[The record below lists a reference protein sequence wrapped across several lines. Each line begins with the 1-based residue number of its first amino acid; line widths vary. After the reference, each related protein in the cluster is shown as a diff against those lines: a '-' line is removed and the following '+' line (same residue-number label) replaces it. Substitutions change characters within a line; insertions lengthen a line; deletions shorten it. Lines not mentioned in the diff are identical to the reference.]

1 MSMLQ
6 LLGGV
11 AVAGVVAA
19 GTTAMTGSGLVW
31 AGSSGGV
38 ASQFV
43 GGTLTQTVA
52 GATITDVVYG
62 YTNASN
68 SQTDSIAITVTG
80 AAGMYLTVTPDG
92 ALGGSPTVADGWQ
105 CTPAGGTIGYHAT
118 APKVQIPAGP
128 SNVVTCK
135 PEVVAGP
142 HSIVGTYDTGLA
154 NLVMAVTT
162 S

>member
-1 MSMLQ
+1 MLQ

-38 ASQFV
+38 ATQVV

-52 GATITDVVYG
+52 GVTITDVAYG
-62 YTNASN
+62 HTADASN
-68 SQTDSIAITVTG
+68 TQTNSIAITVTG

-92 ALGGSPTVADGWQ
+92 TLGGTPTVADEWQ
-105 CTPAGGTIGYHAT
+105 CTPAGGSIAYDAT
-118 APKVQIPAGP
+118 APKVHIPVGG

-135 PEVVAGP
+135 PEVTAG